1 MSFDRTPNFTEKLAT
16 DPDFRLKVL
25 DEIATDDELKDLTEE
40 DLKAIVGGC
49 LNKHQTYG
57 SPYPRDWFLNINI
70 G

>member
-25 DEIATDDELKDLTEE
+25 DEIANDDELKDLTEE
-40 DLKAIVGGC
+40 DLKAIVGGW
-49 LNKHQTYG
+49 LNIHLYG